1 MLYSE
6 LIAEITDR
14 TEVKKSHAKSV
25 VDAMVSI
32 ITECAKKGGR
42 MYPLTIWASS
52 APRWCRSVRAT
63 TRLPGRRS
71 PLRPTRRFGC
81 GPQGASAAGVHCP
94 EKGN

>member
-32 ITECAKKGGR
+32 ITECAKKGGEDVSVNN
-42 MYPLTIWASS
+42 LGIF
-52 APRWCRSVRAT
+52 RSKMVPEREGHNPAT
-63 TRLPGRRS
+63 GEKVTVAAHKALR
-71 PLRPTRRFGC
+71 LRPTRRFGC
-81 GPQGASAAGVHCP
+81 RCP
-94 EKGN
+94 LP

>member
-32 ITECAKKGGR
+32 ITECAKKGG
-42 MYPLTIWASS
+42 
-52 APRWCRSVRAT
+52 
-63 TRLPGRRS
+63 
-71 PLRPTRRFGC
+71 GC
-81 GPQGASAAGVHCP
+81 IR
-94 EKGN
+94 